1 MQRYSRKNMNSHML
15 SEEKSKSVLMPSQ
28 DIMLFLYPVIN
39 SRRDLVSTSF
49 KYFYKILFTQSTLK
63 KKKKIVNMFE

>member
-1 MQRYSRKNMNSHML
+1 ML
-15 SEEKSKSVLMPSQ
+15 SEEKSKPVLMPSQ

-49 KYFYKILFTQSTLK
+49 KYFYKILFTQSTFLK
-63 KKKKIVNMFE
+63 KKKNRKHV